1 MNKFSIFML
10 SFILLGMQVLHAQ
23 NSNNMTGIDSFSYA
37 LGILNGQNLVQEPLD
52 SFSVNDLA
60 DGIHDMMH
68 DHEMKYSEEQRQEA
82 IDNMISQ
89 READSYAYTGEQL
102 ALLSYTIGNAIGGH
116 LRNIGLTEINT
127 KIMAGSINDVVA
139 GRETSM
145 SEEQAMASINEFMQK
160 QMEES
165 MGENAEIG
173 RKFLEENGK
182 RAEVTTLPS
191 GLQYEVVTK
200 GDGPKPSATSKVRV
214 HYEGKLLDGTIFD
227 SSIQRGEP
235 ITFGLNQVIPG
246 WTEGLQQ
253 MPVGSKYILYIPS
266 DLAYG
271 AQGAG
276 QMIGPGATL
285 IFTVELL
292 GIE

>member
-1 MNKFSIFML
+1 M
-10 SFILLGMQVLHAQ
+10 HAQ

-52 SFSVNDLA
+52 SFSVAYLA
-60 DGIHDMMH
+60 DGIHDMIH
-68 DHEMKYSEEQRQEA
+68 DHEIKFTEEQRQAA

-89 READSYAYTGEQL
+89 READTYTYSGEQL
-102 ALLSYTIGNAIGGH
+102 DMLSYTIGNAIGGH

-127 KIMAGSINDVVA
+127 KVMAGSINDVVT
-139 GRETSM
+139 GKEITM

-165 MGENAEIG
+165 MGENAKIG
-173 RKFLEENGK
+173 QQFLEENGK

-191 GLQYEVVTK
+191 GLQYEVVTQ
-200 GDGPKPSATSKVRV
+200 GDGPKPTATSKVRV
-214 HYEGKLLDGTIFD
+214 HYEGKLLDGTVFD

-235 ITFGLNQVIPG
+235 ITFGLNQVISG

-253 MPVGSKYILYIPS
+253 MAVGSKYILFIPS